1 MGRLKQ
7 PFTTATLLVGLAGCA
22 TTQNQIDQAGETVIA
37 CLQQRAPLLD
47 DGKSDATAIAHAIV
61 TACRGYI
68 RTQAQLGSQGTGD
81 FPHAERQFSDASLK
95 LAAEIVLKN
104 RTGSSNTQ

>member
-1 MGRLKQ
+1 M
-7 PFTTATLLVGLAGCA
+7 ATVLVGLSCCA
-22 TTQNQIDQAGETVIA
+22 TTQDQIDQAGDVVIA

-47 DGKSDATAIAHAIV
+47 DGKSDVITIAHAIV

-68 RTQAQLGSQGTGD
+68 RSQAQLGSQGTGD

-95 LAAEIVLKN
+95 LATEIVLQN
-104 RTGSSNTQ
+104 RTGSANTH